1 MRVLLRCDSAF
12 QIRALAISSVWVS
25 KTLFNRI
32 LLGFVSTA
40 NRQNLH
46 KKKALN
52 FFRANQNHFI

>member
-1 MRVLLRCDSAF
+1 MRVFLRCDSTF
-12 QIRALAISSVWVS
+12 QIRALAISSVWVN

-46 KKKALN
+46 KKSPKFL
-52 FFRANQNHFI
+52 

>member
-12 QIRALAISSVWVS
+12 QIRALAIGSVWVS

-46 KKKALN
+46 KKKP
-52 FFRANQNHFI
+52 